1 MKVIMYETSVQ
12 CDALYVKINNKMNNI
27 SIFSQH
33 LDVITPNELW

>member
-27 SIFSQH
+27 FNFFP
-33 LDVITPNELW
+33 TP